1 MGGYTNINYTKRK
14 RSIQT
19 TNVISKVYCELKI
32 ERIDK
37 LKLKDKKEK
46 KEMVNERKEYKPIE
60 ISKLNKIFVRIRQE

>member
-1 MGGYTNINYTKRK
+1 M
-14 RSIQT
+14 
-19 TNVISKVYCELKI
+19 YCELKI

>member
-46 KEMVNERKEYKPIE
+46 KEMVNERKEYKPI
-60 ISKLNKIFVRIRQE
+60 